1 MTNKDKVIL
10 FRKIVNEMADLY
22 EKKNDNYGNS
32 FGELFEE
39 LGPIAGLVPLHNK
52 LDRATNLVK
61 GGKNDFE
68 SLEDTFKDLA
78 CYAIMNLIEME
89 AKEQEKCSCSSILTI
104 EDKGD
109 AGLTTVPGGHLPELY
124 IVKPTTDACKYC
136 AWNQQL
142 SGDYVGDIPCQWC
155 SNNPYKITC
164 DTVSTA
170 HTGDKNG

>member
-1 MTNKDKVIL
+1 MTNKGKVIL

-89 AKEQEKCSCSSILTI
+89 AEKEKKCSYSGILTI
-104 EDKGD
+104 EDKTGNT
-109 AGLTTVPGGHLPELY
+109 GLTTVPGGNIPELH
-124 IVKPTTDACKYC
+124 IIEPTKDICKYC
-136 AWNQQL
+136 
-142 SGDYVGDIPCQWC
+142 
-155 SNNPYKITC
+155 T
-164 DTVSTA
+164 
-170 HTGDKNG
+170 